1 MVESTEDF
9 CKGEALAPEQASL
22 ITRHTPKHECP
33 DIHLDD
39 HAMDLKFSPTCNML
53 ALGQITGQ
61 IRIYAYAEERM
72 DELLLLTHHKESVR
86 SLDFSPQGNIVYA
99 GSKDGAFSVIS
110 NGRLEGMLKGA
121 HDESINKVMHIENE
135 HVIATGDDD
144 GVIKLWDLRMAQEGK
159 AKSCAMTFSEH
170 EGSISDFEYQEVGK
184 KLLSVANDGMLG
196 VFDLR
201 KSSLYAMSDSFEV
214 DLNAVVC
221 AKGDKKVLTAASDG
235 TISIFSWDWFGDCN
249 DRIVG
254 HPNSVECMVK
264 YDENT
269 VITGGEDGLIRAVGV
284 LPNRILAILGDP
296 LDTED
301 EAFEI

>member
-1 MVESTEDF
+1 
-9 CKGEALAPEQASL
+9 
-22 ITRHTPKHECP
+22 
-33 DIHLDD
+33 
-39 HAMDLKFSPTCNML
+39 
-53 ALGQITGQ
+53 
-61 IRIYAYAEERM
+61 M

-159 AKSCAMTFSEH
+159 ASSCAMTFSEH

-235 TISIFSWDWFGDCN
+235 TINIFSWDWFGDCN

-301 EAFEI
+301 EPFEI